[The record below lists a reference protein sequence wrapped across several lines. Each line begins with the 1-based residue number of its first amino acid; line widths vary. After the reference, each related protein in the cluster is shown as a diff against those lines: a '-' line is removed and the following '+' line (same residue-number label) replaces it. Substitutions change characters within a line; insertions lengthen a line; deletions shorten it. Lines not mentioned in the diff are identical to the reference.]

1 MDIGPVKKE
10 KLLLL
15 NENDIRDNKTQCI
28 KIYFL
33 YTGFY
38 LYCNDSI
45 CSMYVVFNFYIL
57 NPINFI
63 L

>member
-10 KLLLL
+10 TLLLL
-15 NENDIRDNKTQCI
+15 NENNIRDTKTQCI

-38 LYCNDSI
+38 LYWNNSI
-45 CSMYVVFNFYIL
+45 CSMYVVSNFYIL
-57 NPINFI
+57 IPKAFI

>member
-1 MDIGPVKKE
+1 MDIGPVKTE

-38 LYCNDSI
+38 LYWKDSI
-45 CSMYVVFNFYIL
+45 CIMYVVFNFHIL
-57 NPINFI
+57 NPESFI